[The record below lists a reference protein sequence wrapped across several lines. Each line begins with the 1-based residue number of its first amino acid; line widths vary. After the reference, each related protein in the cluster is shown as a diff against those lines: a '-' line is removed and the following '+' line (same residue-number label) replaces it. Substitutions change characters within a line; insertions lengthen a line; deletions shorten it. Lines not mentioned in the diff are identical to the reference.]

1 VECEAHNYYVSF
13 FALQYLSPLSTRDGR
28 GGSSDDMAYAVY
40 DLSVKQ
46 IMMVY
51 DNKQIYQQVNK
62 YSLDILKML
71 KYNNKKF

>member
-1 VECEAHNYYVSF
+1 MGG
-13 FALQYLSPLSTRDGR
+13 GR
-28 GGSSDDMAYAVY
+28 GGSPDDMAYVVY

-46 IMMVY
+46 IMVVY
-51 DNKQIYQQVNK
+51 DNKQIYQQLNK